1 MRRCLEVLPSGE
13 LLQLAIRSGTK
24 QEFQELQREQRLVG
38 MQQLATRL
46 QAIQGRPLYL
56 TVDLDWFDPSVMP
69 GTGTPEP
76 GGYLWADFA
85 ELTALLQGQ
94 NLVAAD
100 VVELAPGLDS
110 SGCSSVL
117 AAKVVR
123 SLLLSLAA
131 P

>member
-1 MRRCLEVLPSGE
+1 LP
-13 LLQLAIRSGTK
+13 
-24 QEFQELQREQRLVG
+24 QRLE
-38 MQQLATRL
+38 
-46 QAIQGRPLYL
+46 AIQGRPLYL

-85 ELTALLQGQ
+85 ELTALLQGH
-94 NLVAAD
+94 NLVGAD
-100 VVELAPGLDS
+100 VVELAPSLDA

-131 P
+131 LP